1 MDGDGLKR
9 RARRLE
15 AMRRRILQAARIGL
29 ADLDPADQA
38 ELDPAILDC
47 VEDALADEIGPLIAG
62 LETEAAA
69 LADASED
76 AWDEADRHARR
87 LADLCAS

>member
-9 RARRLE
+9 RARRIE

-47 VEDALADEIGPLIAG
+47 VEEALSDEIGPLIAG

-69 LADASED
+69 IDDASDD
-76 AWDEADRHARR
+76 AWDDADRHARR
-87 LADLCAS
+87 MADMTAY